1 MIRLYYLKSFAFIVF
16 LLIIKVLH
24 YSVAVEILRLTDL
37 DGQTVEIACL

>member
-1 MIRLYYLKSFAFIVF
+1 MTRIYYLESFASIVF

-24 YSVAVEILRLTDL
+24 YSAAVEILRLTDL